1 MRNSLHPLMCSL
13 PGRYCTDCVLVASA
27 RLWIHGNTKAGTCFS
42 SPNKV
47 KRGSWTATVM
57 NRLPNIYLWNF
68 LRPKN
73 IAAPLSNWNSF
84 SAAFIVL
91 ESSGCKPSL
100 SFTPRNL
107 WTDPS
112 PTSTQ
117 KYQLLPSGKC
127 YRIPVQTQSLQVLFH
142 SILDRRIKP
151 AHAESVFYPG
161 SAQLRSDRLHV
172 AGLSC
177 CVRLCMYT
185 RVHDSVLL
193 LCVCVK
199 SQKNGQS
206 QLCICVCM
214 YMSQFPENWT
224 KEDAAFPMKLKL
236 N

>member
-1 MRNSLHPLMCSL
+1 M
-13 PGRYCTDCVLVASA
+13 
-27 RLWIHGNTKAGTCFS
+27 AGICFS

-47 KRGSWTATVM
+47 KRGSRTATMM

-73 IAAPLSNWNSF
+73 IAAPLSNWKSF

-91 ESSGCKPSL
+91 ESSGCSKPSL

-107 WTDPS
+107 WTDPC
-112 PTSTQ
+112 PTSIR
-117 KYQLLPSGKC
+117 KYQLLPSGKR
-127 YRIPVQTQSLQVLFH
+127 YRIPVQAQSLQVLFH
-142 SILDRRIKP
+142 STLDRRIKP
-151 AHAESVFYPG
+151 AHVESVFYPG

-206 QLCICVCM
+206 QLCIYMCVCIWVN
-214 YMSQFPENWT
+214 F
-224 KEDAAFPMKLKL
+224 LKTGPKRVPL
-236 N
+236 SRWN